1 MTVNQ
6 LEKELKDGNLSS
18 IYLLYGK
25 ETYLLENSVKKIKK
39 LFGNLVDGLNYIKID
54 NSNLDNLIPELQTP
68 AFGFEKKLIIVK
80 DTDLLKK
87 QTKKKNQFIIDKIEK
102 ISSYINQNIDDI
114 KEQNILIFIEE
125 DIEKNNLYKEIEKIG
140 IICNFEAEKLP
151 EIAKRIKY
159 ICNAYSVNIDAPTL
173 NYFIESCGT
182 NMQDLINEIR
192 KLIEY
197 VGKEGTIKKENIDLL
212 SIKQFESVIFDLTD
226 SLGKK
231 NVSKAL
237 TVLKNLLYAKEP
249 IQKILITLYNHF
261 KKLYIVKLCEK
272 YKKDVSENLKLKPNQ
287 TFLVSKYKK
296 QSSYFSEDELRNI
309 LFQFVKLDEGYKSGV
324 IDLNIGLESVICGY
338 CSPTA

>member
-1 MTVNQ
+1 MTINQ

-25 ETYLLENSVKKIKK
+25 ETYLLENTVKKIKK

-54 NSNLDNLIPELQTP
+54 NFNLDNLIPELQTP

-87 QTKKKNQFIIDKIEK
+87 QAKKKTKIITDKIEK
-102 ISSYINQNIDDI
+102 VFMYFSKNIDNI
-114 KEQNILIFIEE
+114 KEQNVIIFIE
-125 DIEKNNLYKEIEKIG
+125 DDVDKNKLYKELENVG
-140 IICNFEAEKLP
+140 VICNFEPQKLP
-151 EIAKRIKY
+151 EIFKRIKY
-159 ICNAYSVNIDAPTL
+159 ICNAYSVNIDNSTL

-197 VGKEGTIKKENIDLL
+197 AGKGGTIKKEDIDLL
-212 SIKQFESVIFDLTD
+212 SVKQFESVIFDLTD
-226 SLGKK
+226 SLGQK
-231 NVSKAL
+231 NVSKSL
-237 TVLKNLLYAKEP
+237 KVLRNLIYTKEP

-287 TFLVSKYKK
+287 TFLVSKYKR
-296 QSSYFSEDELRNI
+296 QSSYFSENELRNI
-309 LFQFVKLDEGYKSGV
+309 LFQFVKLDEGYKSGI

-338 CSPTA
+338 CC

>member
-6 LEKELKDGNLSS
+6 LEKELKDGNLSN

-25 ETYLLENSVKKIKK
+25 ETYLLETALKKIKK

-54 NSNLDNLIPELQTP
+54 NTNLDNLIPELQTP
-68 AFGFEKKLIIVK
+68 SFGFEKKLIIVK

-87 QTKKKNQFIIDKIEK
+87 QSKKKAQIIIEKIEK
-102 ISSYINQNIDDI
+102 ISNYITENIDNI
-114 KEQNILIFIEE
+114 KEQNILVFIE
-125 DIEKNNLYKEIEKIG
+125 DDVDKNKLYKEIEKVG

-151 EIAKRIKY
+151 EITKRIKY
-159 ICNAYSVNIDAPTL
+159 ICNAYSVNIDNATL

-182 NMQDLINEIR
+182 DMQYLINEIR

-197 VGKEGTIKKENIDLL
+197 AGKDGTIKKEDIDLL

-226 SLGKK
+226 SLGQK
-231 NVSKAL
+231 NVSKSL
-237 TVLKNLLYAKEP
+237 YVLRNLIYSKEP

-272 YKKDVSENLKLKPNQ
+272 YKQDVSENLKLKSNQ
-287 TFLVSKYKK
+287 MFLVSKYKR
-296 QSSYFSEDELRNI
+296 QSNYFSEGELRNI
-309 LFQFVKLDEGYKSGV
+309 LFQFVKLDEGYKSGI

-338 CSPTA
+338 CC

>member
-6 LEKELKDGNLSS
+6 LEKELKDGNLSN

-25 ETYLLENSVKKIKK
+25 ETYLLETALKKIKK

-54 NSNLDNLIPELQTP
+54 NTNLDNLIPELQTP
-68 AFGFEKKLIIVK
+68 SFGFEKKLIIVK
-80 DTDLLKK
+80 DTELLKK
-87 QTKKKNQFIIDKIEK
+87 QSKKKAQIIIEKIEK
-102 ISSYINQNIDDI
+102 ISNYITENIDNI
-114 KEQNILIFIEE
+114 KEQNILVFIE
-125 DIEKNNLYKEIEKIG
+125 DDVDKNKLYKEIEKVG

-151 EIAKRIKY
+151 EITKRIKY
-159 ICNAYSVNIDAPTL
+159 ICNAYSVNIDNVTL

-182 NMQDLINEIR
+182 DMQYLINEIR

-197 VGKEGTIKKENIDLL
+197 AGKDGTIKKEDIDLL

-226 SLGKK
+226 SLGQK
-231 NVSKAL
+231 NVSKSL
-237 TVLKNLLYAKEP
+237 YVLRNLIYSKEP

-272 YKKDVSENLKLKPNQ
+272 YKQDVSENLKLKSNQ
-287 TFLVSKYKK
+287 MFLVSKYKR
-296 QSSYFSEDELRNI
+296 QSNYFSEGELRNI
-309 LFQFVKLDEGYKSGV
+309 LFQFVKLDEGYKSGI

-338 CSPTA
+338 CC

>member
-6 LEKELKDGNLSS
+6 LEKELKDGNLSN

-25 ETYLLENSVKKIKK
+25 ETYLLETALKKIKK

-54 NSNLDNLIPELQTP
+54 NTNLDNLIPELQTP
-68 AFGFEKKLIIVK
+68 SFGFEKKLIIIK

-87 QTKKKNQFIIDKIEK
+87 QSKKKAQIIIEKIEK
-102 ISSYINQNIDDI
+102 ISNYITENIDNI
-114 KEQNILIFIEE
+114 KEQNILIFIE
-125 DIEKNNLYKEIEKIG
+125 DDVDKNKLYKEIEKVG

-151 EIAKRIKY
+151 EITKRIKY
-159 ICNAYSVNIDAPTL
+159 ICNAYSVNIDNATL

-182 NMQDLINEIR
+182 DMQYLINEIR

-197 VGKEGTIKKENIDLL
+197 AGKDGTIKKEDIDLL

-226 SLGKK
+226 SLGQK
-231 NVSKAL
+231 NVSKSL
-237 TVLKNLLYAKEP
+237 YVLRNLIYSKEP

-272 YKKDVSENLKLKPNQ
+272 YKQDVSENLKLKSNQ
-287 TFLVSKYKK
+287 MFLVSKYKR
-296 QSSYFSEDELRNI
+296 QSNYFSEGELRNI
-309 LFQFVKLDEGYKSGV
+309 LFQFVKLDEGYKSGI

-338 CSPTA
+338 CC

>member
-6 LEKELKDGNLSS
+6 LEKELKDGNLSN

-25 ETYLLENSVKKIKK
+25 ETYLLETALKKIKK

-54 NSNLDNLIPELQTP
+54 NTNLDNLIPELQTP
-68 AFGFEKKLIIVK
+68 SFGFEKKLIIVK

-87 QTKKKNQFIIDKIEK
+87 QSKKKAQIIIEKIEK
-102 ISSYINQNIDDI
+102 ISNYITENIDNI
-114 KEQNILIFIEE
+114 KEQNILVFIE
-125 DIEKNNLYKEIEKIG
+125 DDVDKNKLYKEIEKVG
-140 IICNFEAEKLP
+140 IICNFESEKLP
-151 EIAKRIKY
+151 EITKRIKY
-159 ICNAYSVNIDAPTL
+159 ICNAYSVNIDNVTL

-182 NMQDLINEIR
+182 DMQYLINEIR

-197 VGKEGTIKKENIDLL
+197 AGKDGTIKKEDIDLL

-226 SLGKK
+226 SLGQK
-231 NVSKAL
+231 NVSKSL
-237 TVLKNLLYAKEP
+237 YVLRNLIYSKEP

-272 YKKDVSENLKLKPNQ
+272 YKQDVSENLKLKSNQ
-287 TFLVSKYKK
+287 MFLVSKYKR
-296 QSSYFSEDELRNI
+296 QSNYFSEGELRNI
-309 LFQFVKLDEGYKSGV
+309 LFQFVKLDEGYKSGI

-338 CSPTA
+338 CC